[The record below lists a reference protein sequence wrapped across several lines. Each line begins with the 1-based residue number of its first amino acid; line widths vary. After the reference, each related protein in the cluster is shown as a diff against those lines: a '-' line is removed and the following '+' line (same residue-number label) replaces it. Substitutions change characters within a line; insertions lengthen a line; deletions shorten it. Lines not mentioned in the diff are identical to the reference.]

1 MAGTDDVI
9 IKEGVEEE
17 TVEAVRSLGEKYKY
31 GWETDIEMEY
41 APKGLTE
48 DIVRLISEKNEE
60 PEWMTE
66 WRLQAYRRWLQI
78 EEPDWAM
85 VDYPEINFQD
95 QYYYARP
102 KSMET
107 KPKSLDEVDP
117 KLLATYEKLG
127 IPLKEQMILAGVEGA
142 DADANP
148 FDGRD
153 GDRKVAVDAVFD
165 SVSVGTTFKKE
176 LEEAGVIFCSISEAI
191 KDHPELVKKYLGSV
205 VPPSDNF
212 YATLNSAV
220 FSDGSF
226 VYIPEGVRCPM
237 ELSTYFRINAENT
250 GQFERT
256 LIIADK
262 NSYVS
267 YLEGCTAPQR
277 DTAQLHAAVVEIV
290 ILEDAE
296 VKYSTVQNWFPGDE
310 NGKGGIYNFVT
321 KRADCRGD
329 RAKVMWTQV
338 ETGSAVTWKYPSC
351 ILRGDDSQGEFYSIA
366 ITNNH
371 QQADT
376 GTKMV
381 HLGKNTK
388 SRIVSKGISAGVAQN
403 TYRGLVSMHPKAQN
417 SRNYTQCDSLLIGDK
432 CGAHTVPYIEV
443 KNNSSRVEHEATTSK
458 VDDEQMFY
466 CRQRGMDEEE
476 AVALIV
482 NGFAREVLQALPME
496 FAMEAQQL
504 VAISLE
510 GSVG

>member
-1 MAGTDDVI
+1 MVALDTSTDS
-9 IKEGVEEE
+9 GVKDGVDQE
-17 TVEAVRSLGEKYKY
+17 TVDAVREVGGAYKY
-31 GWETDIEMEY
+31 GWSTDIEMEY
-41 APKGLTE
+41 APKGLNE

-60 PEWMTE
+60 PEWMLD
-66 WRLQAYRRWLQI
+66 WRLEAYRRWLTKT
-78 EEPDWAM
+78 EPDWAM
-85 VDYPEINFQD
+85 VDYPEIDFQD

-102 KSMET
+102 KSMAI

-117 KLLATYEKLG
+117 KLLATYAKLG

-142 DADANP
+142 EEIDVNAP
-148 FDGRD
+148 
-153 GDRKVAVDAVFD
+153 RKVAVDAVFD
-165 SVSVGTTFKKE
+165 SVSIGTTFQDELKK
-176 LEEAGVIFCSISEAI
+176 AGVIFCSISEAI
-191 KDHPELVKKYLGSV
+191 KDHPDLVKKYLGTV
-205 VPPSDNF
+205 VPVSDNY

-226 VYIPEGVRCPM
+226 VYIPPGVRCPM

-262 NSYVS
+262 GSYVS
-267 YLEGCTAPQR
+267 YLEGCTAPMR
-277 DTAQLHAAVVEIV
+277 DESQLHAAVVEI
-290 ILEDAE
+290 IIEEDAE
-296 VKYSTVQNWFPGDE
+296 VKYSTVQNWYPGDE

-366 ITNNH
+366 IANNY

-376 GTKMV
+376 GTKMI

-388 SRIVSKGISAGVAQN
+388 SRIVSKGISAGHAQN
-403 TYRGLVSMHPKAQN
+403 TYRGLVSMHPKAKN
-417 SRNYTQCDSLLIGDK
+417 ARNFTQCDSLLIGDK

-443 KNNSSRVEHEATTSK
+443 KNNSARVEHEATTSK
-458 VDDEQMFY
+458 VDDEQLFY
-466 CRQRGMDEEE
+466 CRQRGIGEED
-476 AVALIV
+476 AVALVV
-482 NGFAREVLQALPME
+482 NGFCKEVLQALPME

>member
-1 MAGTDDVI
+1 MVALDTATDS
-9 IKEGVEEE
+9 GVKDGVDQE
-17 TVEAVRSLGEKYKY
+17 TVDAVREVGGAYKY
-31 GWETDIEMEY
+31 GWSTDIEMEY
-41 APKGLTE
+41 APKGLNE
-48 DIVRLISEKNEE
+48 DIVRLISSKNDE
-60 PEWMTE
+60 PEWMLE
-66 WRLQAYRRWLQI
+66 WRLEAYRRWLTKV
-78 EEPDWAM
+78 EPDWAM
-85 VDYPEINFQD
+85 VDYPEIDFQD

-102 KSMET
+102 KSMAV

-127 IPLKEQMILAGVEGA
+127 IPLKEQLILAGVEGA
-142 DADANP
+142 EDIDADAP
-148 FDGRD
+148 
-153 GDRKVAVDAVFD
+153 RKVAVDAVFD
-165 SVSVGTTFKKE
+165 SVSVGTTFQDELKK
-176 LEEAGVIFCSISEAI
+176 AGVIFCSISEAI
-191 KDHPELVKKYLGSV
+191 KDHPELVKKYLGTV
-205 VPPSDNF
+205 VPVSDNY

-226 VYIPEGVRCPM
+226 VYIPPGVRCPM

-262 NSYVS
+262 GSYVS
-267 YLEGCTAPQR
+267 YLEGCTAPMR
-277 DTAQLHAAVVEIV
+277 DESQLHAAVVEI
-290 ILEDAE
+290 IIEEDAE
-296 VKYSTVQNWFPGDE
+296 VKYSTVQNWYPGDE
-310 NGKGGIYNFVT
+310 DGKGGIYNFVT

-366 ITNNH
+366 IANNM

-376 GTKMV
+376 GTKMI

-388 SRIVSKGISAGVAQN
+388 SRIVSKGISAGKAQN
-403 TYRGLVSMHPKAQN
+403 TYRGLVSMHPKAKN
-417 SRNYTQCDSLLIGDK
+417 ARNFTQCDSLLIGDQ

-443 KNNSSRVEHEATTSK
+443 KNNSARVEHEATTSK
-458 VDDEQMFY
+458 VDDEQLFY
-466 CRQRGMDEEE
+466 CRQRGIGEED
-476 AVALIV
+476 AVALVV
-482 NGFAREVLQALPME
+482 NGFCKEVLQALPME